1 MPWSRTGKRR
11 LPPGATISTPSRS
24 NYRDC
29 WKRSGISWGQA
40 IRRAEVLFSPPLSAH
55 VPAFRCKPFIACP
68 ADGRML
74 EKHGVTHLKPLRH
87 MRKLGYVV
95 TAAGTVSAL
104 MPPAMA
110 EDTLKV
116 AVARDGALETADAD
130 HGQRAGSFKTHG
142 PTFDLSY
149 PRDE

>member
-68 ADGRML
+68 PDGRML
-74 EKHGVTHLKPLRH
+74 EKHGVTHVKPLRH
-87 MRKLGYVV
+87 MRNLGYVLTIAV
-95 TAAGTVSAL
+95 AVSA
-104 MPPAMA
+104 MSPRAMA
-110 EDTLKV
+110 EATLTV
-116 AVARDGALETADAD
+116 DV
-130 HGQRAGSFKTHG
+130 
-142 PTFDLSY
+142 
-149 PRDE
+149 

>member
-1 MPWSRTGKRR
+1 MPWSRTGKRP

-29 WKRSGISWGQA
+29 WRRLGISSGQA

-68 ADGRML
+68 ADGRIL
-74 EKHGVTHLKPLRH
+74 EKHGVTHVKPLRH
-87 MRKLGYVV
+87 MQKLGYVV
-95 TAAGTVSAL
+95 AVAGAVSAIA
-104 MPPAMA
+104 PQAMA

-116 AVARDGALETADAD
+116 AVA
-130 HGQRAGSFKTHG
+130 
-142 PTFDLSY
+142 
-149 PRDE
+149 